1 MQVRLAEA
9 KVSEVDCDA
18 LVLPVFEDESPNA
31 GILKEFDERLGGLL
45 TELKE
50 RGEWPTTPGTL
61 SILHRPPNLQASRLI
76 LTSCGKKAEVDGFTI
91 RLALTKAL
99 HKIRGFQIRRV
110 GVYSRSEFDIEA
122 AAQGAVL
129 AAFQVDG
136 YKTRDQS
143 RSFIEQIDLISQQAG
158 DRRQLEYAIEKGR
171 ILGEA
176 TNLARLLTNEPGN
189 SVNPR
194 ELARRAGMVAD
205 ECGLEIEVLDEKAA
219 EKLQM
224 NAFLAV
230 ARGSQEPPQF
240 IVIRHLKDPDR
251 KSPPAVL
258 IGKGV
263 TFDSGGLS
271 LKPPQG
277 MEEMKTDKA
286 GACAVLAA
294 MQAIALL
301 EAPKNVVALLPCVEN
316 LPGGRALKPGDIVR
330 AMNGTTVE
338 VLNTDAEGRLILADA
353 IAYAR
358 QQLHAAFMIDI
369 ATLTGACVV
378 ALGHVRAGLF
388 GNSDPLCERVLQAS
402 EKAGEKLWRLPLD
415 REYRKE
421 IESDI
426 ADIKNVGPRWGGA
439 ITAAKFLEEFAGDT
453 PWCHLDI
460 AGVDLFRDNNDLKG
474 PTGFGVRTLVEAILS
489 ESPDSL

>member
-9 KVSEVDCDA
+9 KVSEVECDA
-18 LVLPVFEDESPNA
+18 LVVPVFEDEIPNG
-31 GILKEFDERLGGLL
+31 GILKELDGLLGGLL

-50 RGEWPTTPGTL
+50 RGEWPTAPGTL
-61 SILHRPPNLQASRLI
+61 SILHRPQNLHASRLI
-76 LTSCGKKAEVDGFTI
+76 LTGCGRKAEVDGYTI

-99 HKIRGFQIRRV
+99 HKIRGFQLRRV
-110 GVYSRSEFDIEA
+110 GIRNRQEFDLEA
-122 AAQGAVL
+122 VAQGAVL

-143 RSFIEQIDLISQQAG
+143 RSYIERIDLIGSHAG
-158 DRRQLEYAIEKGR
+158 DRQKLEGAVEKGR

-189 SVNPR
+189 SLNPT
-194 ELARRAGMVAD
+194 ELARRAREVAKD
-205 ECGLEIEVLDEKAA
+205 CGLEVEVLDEKAA
-219 EKLQM
+219 GKLQM

-240 IVIRHLKDPDR
+240 IVIRHMKDPDR
-251 KSPPAVL
+251 KAPPAVL

-294 MQAIALL
+294 MRAIALL
-301 EAPKNVVALLPCVEN
+301 EAPKNVVGLLPCVEN
-316 LPGGRALKPGDIVR
+316 LPGSRALKPGDIVR
-330 AMNGTTVE
+330 AMNGTTIE

-358 QQLHAAFMIDI
+358 EHLGPAFLIDI
-369 ATLTGACVV
+369 ATLTGACVI
-378 ALGHVRAGLF
+378 ALGHLRAGLF
-388 GNSDPLCERVLQAS
+388 SNSDPLCERVLRAS

-439 ITAAKFLEEFAGDT
+439 ITAAKFLQEFVGDT

-474 PTGFGVRTLVEAILS
+474 PTGFGVRTLVEAILA
-489 ESPDSL
+489 ESSDSI